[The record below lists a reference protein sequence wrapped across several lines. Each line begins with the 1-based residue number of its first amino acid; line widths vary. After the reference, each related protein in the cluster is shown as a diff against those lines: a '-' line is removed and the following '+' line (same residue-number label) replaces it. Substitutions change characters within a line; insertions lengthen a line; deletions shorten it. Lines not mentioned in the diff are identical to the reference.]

1 MLPQIIK
8 SAVSSCVVK
17 ALCKKANSRKQIRAF
32 LVKLAADKLQNAYK
46 FAPRGST
53 TQHMSPVPGAKG
65 REQLLRPSMTKVSFS
80 AASSPKLPGAPAAP
94 KAPAAL
100 KAPAAPK
107 APTALKAPGYPGSSG
122 MNAAMGGNMDTTY
135 DLANMQ
141 NSPGSNF
148 YSDQNPTYAA
158 MRSPD
163 PARLAPKPQMRPG
176 MSNQINYGTGP
187 SGNPVV
193 ADIIPGGTMPVG
205 RPMGRTE
212 AERTADRETYSNFNA
227 RTSAARAAAAAGQ
240 AAPGSPALTQLLAG
254 MTPSQR
260 LAYKKQNVFNSPEAY
275 ANRNQIASQELDR
288 QVAKYAPELAPV
300 PIPETQP
307 QPTSTPVD
315 FTSSPE
321 SISAPKPSI
330 PTANAVQAIA
340 QQLAFPPSAPTPNY
354 ANMSPSQ
361 QLNAA
366 QSTAPAKSPLQAD
379 QPASMSPNAVIANLL
394 PQLGQGAGRQ
404 VATPN
409 LYDLFAKMRGG
420 LGGGIQNLAG
430 LFSQQPDDF
439 QL

>member
-100 KAPAAPK
+100 KAPSSVSD
-107 APTALKAPGYPGSSG
+107 TA
-122 MNAAMGGNMDTTY
+122 Y
-135 DLANMQ
+135 DLKNVAK
-141 NSPGSNF
+141 SPGTNLF
-148 YSDQNPTYAA
+148 NTQNPNYAA

-163 PARLAPKPQMRPG
+163 TARLAPKPQMRPG

-193 ADIIPGGTMPVG
+193 ADIIPGGTRPVG

-212 AERTADRETYSNFNA
+212 AERTADRETHKAFNA

-288 QVAKYAPELAPV
+288 QAAKYAPELAPV
-300 PIPETQP
+300 PIPEMQP

-330 PTANAVQAIA
+330 PTANAVQANA

-394 PQLGQGAGRQ
+394 TQLGQGSGQQ

>member
-100 KAPAAPK
+100 KAPSSVSD
-107 APTALKAPGYPGSSG
+107 TA
-122 MNAAMGGNMDTTY
+122 Y
-135 DLANMQ
+135 DLKNVAK
-141 NSPGSNF
+141 SPGTNLF
-148 YSDQNPTYAA
+148 NTQNPNYAA

-187 SGNPVV
+187 SGNPVI
-193 ADIIPGGTMPVG
+193 ADIVPGGTMPVG
-205 RPMGRTE
+205 RPVGPTA
-212 AERTADRETYSNFNA
+212 AEREYD
-227 RTSAARAAAAAGQ
+227 AAAKAKFQAFRDRGNPTVSLGPRTLKQRQ
-240 AAPGSPALTQLLAG
+240 AAMNKSP
-254 MTPSQR
+254 TP
-260 LAYKKQNVFNSPEAY
+260 A
-275 ANRNQIASQELDR
+275 
-288 QVAKYAPELAPV
+288 VATELAPV
-300 PIPETQP
+300 PIPEPAQTP
-307 QPTSTPVD
+307 PVSTPLPEAQA
-315 FTSSPE
+315 PE
-321 SISAPKPSI
+321 SLLMPSAVPQRPAQLMDSQTVPDVSTAMQSPYSQMLDQSQSVAPKSVSNMI
-330 PTANAVQAIA
+330 P
-340 QQLAFPPSAPTPNY
+340 PNLSGLDPR
-354 ANMSPSQ
+354 A
-361 QLNAA
+361 LFG
-366 QSTAPAKSPLQAD
+366 
-379 QPASMSPNAVIANLL
+379 LL
-394 PQLGQGAGRQ
+394 GRQ
-404 VATPN
+404 AGQQTAKPSN